1 MFGGDFMVKENLNLE
16 CGFMSWKLL
25 SKIQIDPAGQDY
37 KRVICELGGEQVGV
51 EKEKEKEEGKSG
63 AKRQVKEYQ
72 EV

>member
-25 SKIQIDPAGQDY
+25 SKIQIYPAGQDY
-37 KRVICELGGEQVGV
+37 KRVICELEGEQVGV
-51 EKEKEKEEGKSG
+51 EKEKEEGKMVG
-63 AKRQVKEYQ
+63 GKRQGKEYQ